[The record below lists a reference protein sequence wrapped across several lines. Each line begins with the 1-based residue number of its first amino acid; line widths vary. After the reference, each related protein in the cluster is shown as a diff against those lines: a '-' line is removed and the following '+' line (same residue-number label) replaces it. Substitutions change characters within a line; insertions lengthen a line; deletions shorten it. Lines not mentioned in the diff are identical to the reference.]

1 MKNLLGFSGEFV
13 CRRDELIRQIFAAD
27 LAPPAKGIAR
37 MSKTKPDPTSHTL
50 HPVLQEL
57 QQILAREQTLEEFRK
72 RYGYDPSEP
81 SRKVRA
87 REARRKVA
95 EKRR

>member
-1 MKNLLGFSGEFV
+1 VGSLFAVVTNEF
-13 CRRDELIRQIFAAD
+13 
-27 LAPPAKGIAR
+27 AKSSQSILRLEQKASR
-37 MSKTKPDPTSHTL
+37 MSKTKPDPNPHTL
-50 HPVLQEL
+50 HPALQEL